1 MLSRDWVSLER
12 WWLLQKAVR
21 NGSSLWHAPSLCLLF
36 LGLSQKLLAGYGL
49 AIEVPHRLPSI

>member
-36 LGLSQKLLAGYGL
+36 LSLSQKLLAGYGL